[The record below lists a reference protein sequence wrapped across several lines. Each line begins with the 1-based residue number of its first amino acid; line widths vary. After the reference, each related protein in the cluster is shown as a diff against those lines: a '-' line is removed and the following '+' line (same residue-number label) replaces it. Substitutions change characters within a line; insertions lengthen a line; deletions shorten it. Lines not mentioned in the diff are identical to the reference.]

1 MLARQGVGPGSID
14 PTTLLAILLGATGA
28 AYVAVTMPGT
38 YRLALAVAVGANLV
52 VLGMK
57 WPRAAA
63 LGTLLFLPFL
73 GLVRRLL
80 ILEVPWNANDPLVL
94 VGPVVALFLVYRLY
108 VLGERR
114 LTTDLL
120 SKLVLGML
128 VLSLFQLAN
137 PFAQGTPLSNTG
149 GLIFLAVPLLWFFI
163 GRTVADERS
172 VSILLKGVIAVA
184 LIVAVYG
191 VFQTEW
197 SAGERLPAWDQEWY
211 EVAGYAALNV
221 SESADAN
228 NTIRAFST
236 FPSNGEYSNY
246 LAIALVCIFALL
258 FHRRPLY
265 LLAAPFL
272 LVAVFYSGGRAT
284 MALAGLAIVFLLG
297 MRTRNAAWAAV
308 VVAVGVGAVFALAS
322 VAGPRLDEAAGVS
335 GDTVA
340 KRNVDGFLRPLD
352 PDGSGVGRWANFLDG
367 IGAGF
372 TNPAGA
378 GTGAANA
385 AGTNL
390 SDDAQGTK
398 VTDNDISS
406 VFLSLGAVGG
416 IVYLVLI
423 VAMLRAVFR
432 AYVRTRS
439 WMVFATMGVLIV
451 MFGNWLNGAMYALA
465 PLVWFLVGWATGPAA
480 GGEDEEAEPER
491 ARESEPEPLRA
502 AVPA

>member
-1 MLARQGVGPGSID
+1 
-14 PTTLLAILLGATGA
+14 
-28 AYVAVTMPGT
+28 
-38 YRLALAVAVGANLV
+38 
-52 VLGMK
+52 
-57 WPRAAA
+57 
-63 LGTLLFLPFL
+63 
-73 GLVRRLL
+73 
-80 ILEVPWNANDPLVL
+80 
-94 VGPVVALFLVYRLY
+94 
-108 VLGERR
+108 
-114 LTTDLL
+114 
-120 SKLVLGML
+120 
-128 VLSLFQLAN
+128 
-137 PFAQGTPLSNTG
+137 
-149 GLIFLAVPLLWFFI
+149 
-163 GRTVADERS
+163 
-172 VSILLKGVIAVA
+172 
-184 LIVAVYG
+184 
-191 VFQTEW
+191 
-197 SAGERLPAWDQEWY
+197 
-211 EVAGYAALNV
+211 
-221 SESADAN
+221 
-228 NTIRAFST
+228 
-236 FPSNGEYSNY
+236 
-246 LAIALVCIFALL
+246 
-258 FHRRPLY
+258 
-265 LLAAPFL
+265 
-272 LVAVFYSGGRAT
+272 
-284 MALAGLAIVFLLG
+284 
-297 MRTRNAAWAAV
+297 V

-480 GGEDEEAEPER
+480 LASEGEAEAEPV
-491 ARESEPEPLRA
+491 REGEAEPLRA